1 MTKTIGVTVA
11 IPVLNEGEFIEACLQ
26 AVSAQEIGKHRL
38 QVLVVDGGSTDGT
51 AHLARLALDKLG
63 PWGDA
68 SVLIGP
74 GSAAGNL
81 NVALERAKASYLV
94 RIDARARVAPDYIS
108 RSLAILRRSP
118 EISVVGGAQVAVP
131 PGDSTTGK
139 AIARALSNRWATGLS
154 RYRRSER
161 SGPADTVWMGV
172 FRTEELRRMGGWRT
186 VDADP
191 RNEDYELN
199 QRFRHDGKTIWFDGS
214 LRACYIPR
222 KTVGAVVWQY
232 FSYGRVKGRQWRR
245 CGRIP
250 LRHALLL
257 SSAGAAVTILAL
269 LAKLRGAP
277 VAAAS
282 LAAAAIITDTLA
294 CPSRDGEPVVRAK
307 ASALLLIVD
316 ASWLIG
322 TFFGVLEQPPGLSTG
337 LGSDHVK
344 NSVVLPISLVE

>member
-1 MTKTIGVTVA
+1 MTETVGVTVA
-11 IPVLNEGEFIEACLQ
+11 IPVLNEGEFIEGCLQ
-26 AVSAQEIGKHRL
+26 AVSTQEIGKHRL

-51 AHLARLALDKLG
+51 AELARLALDKLG

-68 SVLIGP
+68 RVLIGP

-94 RIDARARVAPDYIS
+94 RIDARARVAPDYIG
-108 RSLAILRRSP
+108 RSLGILGRNA

-131 PGDSTTGK
+131 PDDTTTGK

-172 FRTEELRRMGGWRT
+172 FRTEELRRIGGWRDA
-186 VDADP
+186 DADP

-199 QRFRHDGKTIWFDGS
+199 QRYRRDGRTIWFDGS
-214 LRACYIPR
+214 LRTCYIPR
-222 KTVGAVVWQY
+222 KTARAIAWQY
-232 FSYGRVKGRQWRR
+232 LSYGRVKGRQWRR
-245 CGRIP
+245 CRRVP

-257 SSAGAAVTILAL
+257 SSAGAALAVLAL
-269 LAKLRGAP
+269 LAKQRGRP

-282 LAAAAIITDTLA
+282 LVGAAIVTDTLGA
-294 CPSRDGEPVVRAK
+294 PNRNVEPMVRAK
-307 ASALLLIVD
+307 AAALLLVVD
-316 ASWLIG
+316 ASWLTG
-322 TFFGVLEQPPGLSTG
+322 TFLGLLEDWGDHGPVSTQMETTRRRQRFY
-337 LGSDHVK
+337 L
-344 NSVVLPISLVE
+344 